1 MANEEHVA
9 ILKQGVEVWN
19 AWREQHPDIRPNLM
33 GLTLK
38 DFNLTG
44 VNLANADLFGA
55 TLVRGN
61 LTNANLGNACLRQ
74 TIFNPIDLSG
84 ADLQDANLIEAYLG
98 NANLS
103 EADLEGA
110 NLDGVYLVGANLT
123 GARFHCANLSGADL
137 RDANLSG
144 ADLNNANL
152 SSADL
157 SRANLS
163 NTFMQDVC
171 LNNANLHDADLSNAL
186 CCATVFGNTDLSHA
200 KGLDTIDHCR
210 TNFLDIATLY
220 RSKGNLSDRFLRGCG
235 VPEPVITYLTYLV
248 EKGIEFHSC
257 SISYHPNDK
266 ELAQRLHDRLQGE
279 GIRCWLDEQH
289 PEPADQ
295 WHQSVLKG
303 YGAFSYDKLVLC
315 CSQAT
320 LTSEWFKTE
329 VDSIYPKEIPRDL
342 YNLVIPLDLDGIP
355 LDDAHSN
362 MIAVDLK
369 QHMVANFTNWKDP
382 DSFERE
388 VRRLLTALRM
398 ERGEPPIQGT
408 NAKPAEG

>member
-9 ILKQGVEVWN
+9 ILKQGVDVWN
-19 AWREQHPDIRPNLM
+19 AWREQNPDIRPNLM
-33 GLTLK
+33 GVTLK

-44 VNLANADLFGA
+44 VNLANADLSSA
-55 TLVRGN
+55 NLVRGN
-61 LTNANLGNACLRQ
+61 LTNANLSNAYLRQ
-74 TIFNPIDLSG
+74 AIFDRIDLSG
-84 ADLQDANLIEAYLG
+84 ANLQDANLIEAYLG
-98 NANLS
+98 SANLS

-110 NLDGVYLVGANLT
+110 KLDSAYLVGANL
-123 GARFHCANLSGADL
+123 RANCRDASFFGADL
-137 RDANLSG
+137 RDANLNG

-152 SSADL
+152 TSANL

-171 LNNANLHDADLSNAL
+171 LNGADLHDADLSNAL
-186 CCATVFGNTDLSHA
+186 CCATVFGNTDLSHT

-210 TNFLDIATLY
+210 TNILDIATLY
-220 RSKGNLSDRFLRGCG
+220 RSKGSLSDRFLRGCG
-235 VPEPVITYLTYLV
+235 VPEQVITYLTYLV

-295 WHQSVLKG
+295 WHRSIF
-303 YGAFSYDKLVLC
+303 YDAYARIYDKLVLC
-315 CSQAT
+315 CSQAA
-320 LTSEWFKTE
+320 LTSAWFKTE
-329 VDSIYPKEIPRDL
+329 VDSIYPKEIPRGL
-342 YNLVIPLDLDGIP
+342 YNLVIPLDLDGAP
-355 LDDAHSN
+355 LEDAHSN

-382 DSFERE
+382 ESFERE
-388 VRRLLTALRM
+388 VQHLLTALRM
-398 ERGEPPIQGT
+398 DRGEPPTLETKTGPT
-408 NAKPAEG
+408 EG